1 MISISTTKYLWLTYD
16 LQLIQQDFR
25 LFMTFCAIGL
35 LNAQLLDRT
44 FCLTRRL
51 KVGLS
56 SPTELH
62 VHVYTFYSKDVRVYC
77 TFNETMKNSL
87 CCCKCDI
94 HVYSPLNSTLSS
106 CTCDSQAPKATKTA
120 QPASM
125 VSPTELLRQLS
136 WAGLNH
142 I

>member
-1 MISISTTKYLWLTYD
+1 MISISTAKYLWLTYD

-44 FCLTRRL
+44 FCLSRRL

-62 VHVYTFYSKDVRVYC
+62 VHVQYTEAS
-77 TFNETMKNSL
+77 T
-87 CCCKCDI
+87 
-94 HVYSPLNSTLSS
+94 HVH
-106 CTCDSQAPKATKTA
+106 
-120 QPASM
+120 
-125 VSPTELLRQLS
+125 ELVQHV
-136 WAGLNH
+136 H
-142 I
+142 IV